1 MDDQINDY
9 CRTEDLEISSDL
21 EISKQNIRNR
31 IRANRLNTIDRK
43 LGVPNYY
50 LFRIYVFWCKRIV
63 QFLKRGLQYIFFQQ
77 THGNLSFLE
86 VQV

>member
-9 CRTEDLEISSDL
+9 CRTEDLKISSDL

-50 LFRIYVFWCKRIV
+50 LFGSIYSGVNELYN
-63 QFLKRGLQYIFFQQ
+63 FLKEDSNISFFNKL
-77 THGNLSFLE
+77 TIICLFLE
-86 VQV
+86 MQV